1 MNIIISGK
9 SEKPIYEQIKYQI
22 KKAIILGQ
30 LKKDS
35 PLPGLRSLASDLKVS
50 VITTKRAYS
59 ELENEGLIYT
69 VAGKGSFVSS
79 IDKEIFYEERIEKI
93 EEKFKDIVIISQDL
107 KMSKKD
113 LFDILENLYK
123 I

>member
-1 MNIIISGK
+1 MDIIISGK

-22 KKAIILGQ
+22 KKSIILGQ

-79 IDKEIFYEERIEKI
+79 IDKKIFYEEGIEKI
-93 EEKFKDIVIISQDL
+93 EEKFKDIIIISQDL

>member
-79 IDKEIFYEERIEKI
+79 IDKKIFYEEGIEKI
-93 EEKFKDIVIISQDL
+93 EEKFKDIIIISQDL
-107 KMSKKD
+107 KMSKQD

>member
-79 IDKEIFYEERIEKI
+79 IDKKIFYEEGIEKI
-93 EEKFKDIVIISQDL
+93 EEKFKDIIIISQDL

>member
-22 KKAIILGQ
+22 KKSIILGQ

-79 IDKEIFYEERIEKI
+79 IDKEIFYEEGIERI
-93 EEKFKDIVIISQDL
+93 EEKFKDIIIISQDL

>member
-79 IDKEIFYEERIEKI
+79 IDKEIFYEEGIEKI
-93 EEKFKDIVIISQDL
+93 EEKFKDIIIISQDL
-107 KMSKKD
+107 KLSKKD

>member
-1 MNIIISGK
+1 M
-9 SEKPIYEQIKYQI
+9 
-22 KKAIILGQ
+22 
-30 LKKDS
+30 
-35 PLPGLRSLASDLKVS
+35 RSLASDLKVS

-79 IDKEIFYEERIEKI
+79 IDKEIFYEEGIEKI
-93 EEKFKDIVIISQDL
+93 EEKFKDIIIISQDL

>member
-9 SEKPIYEQIKYQI
+9 SEKTIYEQIKYQI

-79 IDKEIFYEERIEKI
+79 IDKEIFYEEGIEKI
-93 EEKFKDIVIISQDL
+93 EEKFKDIIIISQDL

>member
-22 KKAIILGQ
+22 KKSIILGQ

-79 IDKEIFYEERIEKI
+79 IDKKIFYEEGIEKI
-93 EEKFKDIVIISQDL
+93 EEKFKDIIIISQDL